1 MTNLSENQQAVLI
14 TGASSGIGAACAID
28 LASRG
33 IRVYAGVRRSE
44 DGQRLVDKSGN
55 NISPLILDVTD
66 RPSIRAAVSLI
77 EEQMQERGLA
87 GLVNNAGILV
97 SAPLEFVSAEQ
108 LRRQFEVN
116 IFGTVAVTQAVMP
129 LLRIARGRIV
139 TIGSIAGRAAPP
151 YFGPYAATKH
161 ALEALNDSLRMEV
174 RHWGIQVALV
184 QPDAV
189 ATPIWEKLDSAP
201 EQQTVKLSPEAKE
214 LYGDDVDAMT
224 RASRKM
230 DRRGMPV
237 ARVVKAVRH
246 ALTARRPKTRYP
258 LGFRTHLASWAV
270 SRVPDRI
277 RDWYML
283 RELGMKTHP
292 SR

>member
-1 MTNLSENQQAVLI
+1 MTKASGEQCAVLI
-14 TGASSGIGAACAID
+14 TGASSGIGAACVLD

-33 IRVYAGVRRSE
+33 MRVYAGIRRPE
-44 DGQRLVDKSGN
+44 DGERLVSQADGEV
-55 NISPLILDVTD
+55 SPVILDVTD
-66 RPSIRAAVSLI
+66 QPSINAAAGRI
-77 EEQMQERGLA
+77 QEEMGTAGLA

-97 SAPLEFVSAEQ
+97 SAPLEFVSADQ
-108 LRRQFEVN
+108 FRRQFEVN
-116 IFGTVAVTQAVMP
+116 VFGTVAVTQAVLP
-129 LLRIARGRIV
+129 LLRTAHGRIV

-161 ALEALNDSLRMEV
+161 ALEGLTDSLRMEV
-174 RHWGIQVALV
+174 RHWGIEVALI

-189 ATPIWEKLDSAP
+189 ATPIWGKLDSAP
-201 EQQTVKLSPEAKE
+201 ERQTVQLTPEARE

-224 RASRKM
+224 LASRKM

-237 ARVVKAVRH
+237 KRVVDAVRH

-258 LGFRTHLASWAV
+258 IGFRTHLAAWAV
-270 SRVPDRI
+270 SRIPDRI

-283 RELGMKTHP
+283 RELGMKTGKT
-292 SR
+292 R